1 MSNIRSLFD
10 SGNNGDQGGIDPN
23 ATSSFTGGEKSGLAV
38 FNPPEPGQNRSPDNR
53 FVVTVYRNGFQVNGG
68 PFRDTSIPENAQAL
82 QDMRQGIAPLEIQ
95 QAVVASG
102 QNMREV
108 QVMVNQKDEDYT
120 GPATEASPSD
130 DNGLFAGH
138 GQTIGGSLGPK
149 VETHTGATVDLDQ
162 AKPLATIQFRF
173 PDGQRKVQKFNLDS
187 HRVFDVVAFAAS
199 CVGATDSTT
208 LTLVTGFP
216 PKPLTQP
223 SLTVREAGLDG
234 AAVTVKLN

>member
-10 SGNNGDQGGIDPN
+10 SDDGQQHDNDPN

-38 FNPPEPGQNRSPDNR
+38 FNPPEPGQKPPDNR
-53 FVVTVYRNGFQVNGG
+53 FIVTVYRNGFQVNGG
-68 PFRDTSIPENAQAL
+68 PFRDTSIPENARAL

-95 QAVVASG
+95 EAVVASG

-120 GPATEASPSD
+120 GPTTEATTNSD
-130 DNGLFAGH
+130 DHGGLFAGH
-138 GQTIGGSLGPK
+138 GQTLGGSAGPK
-149 VETHTGATVDLDQ
+149 VETHTGTTVDLDNS
-162 AKPLATIQFRF
+162 KPLATIQFRF

-187 HRVFDVVAFAAS
+187 HRVSDVVAFAAS
-199 CVGATDSTT
+199 CIGADSTA
-208 LTLVTGFP
+208 LTLACGFP
-216 PKPLTQP
+216 PKPLTDL

-234 AAVTVKLN
+234 SAVTVKLN

>member
-10 SGNNGDQGGIDPN
+10 SNDDDQQQHPNDPN

-38 FNPPEPGQNRSPDNR
+38 FNPPEPGQQKPDNR
-53 FVVTVYRNGFQVNGG
+53 FMVTVYRNGFQVNGG

-82 QDMRQGIAPLEIQ
+82 QDMRQGIAPPEIQ

-108 QVMVNQKDEDYT
+108 QVMVNQKDEDYS
-120 GPATEASPSD
+120 GPTQAEANSGEA
-130 DNGLFAGH
+130 DNGSG
-138 GQTIGGSLGPK
+138 TK
-149 VETHTGATVDLDQ
+149 VETHTGATVHLDES
-162 AKPLATIQFRF
+162 KPMGTIQFRF

-187 HRVFDVVAFAAS
+187 HKVSDVVAFAAS
-199 CVGATDSTT
+199 CIGADPAA
-208 LTLVTGFP
+208 LTLVSGFP
-216 PKPLTQP
+216 PKPLADL
-223 SLTVREAGLDG
+223 SLSVRDAGLDG